1 MNSTQAK
8 KIPLVKILEQLGH
21 SPEREVR
28 GDIWYHSPF
37 RKESEA
43 SFKIDTRQNVWF
55 DYGEGEGGNVLDL
68 ISYLHNGRKC
78 EASDV
83 SSALGKLV
91 ELTGEYKAG
100 NDYQMPDL
108 LARSASIGSLQ
119 RGESTLEIV
128 KVQELQNKALTGYLK
143 ERGISER
150 IARPHVKEIYYKRGG
165 KNYFALAFPNNS
177 EGYELRNE
185 YFKGV
190 HGTKDISVVGRKE
203 FANEKKIEG
212 GGRAVTVFEGFMDFL
227 SALVHYG
234 KPITTPVIVLNSV
247 AMKDRAVKA
256 IRDMQVS
263 KVYLY
268 TQRDE
273 RGIEARNYIAEEL
286 KGIDVLDK
294 SDLYEGY
301 EDFNEFLIGSN
312 LRHHSVG

>member
-1 MNSTQAK
+1 M
-8 KIPLVKILEQLGH
+8 
-21 SPEREVR
+21 
-28 GDIWYHSPF
+28 
-37 RKESEA
+37 
-43 SFKIDTRQNVWF
+43 
-55 DYGEGEGGNVLDL
+55 
-68 ISYLHNGRKC
+68 
-78 EASDV
+78 
-83 SSALGKLV
+83 
-91 ELTGEYKAG
+91 
-100 NDYQMPDL
+100 
-108 LARSASIGSLQ
+108 
-119 RGESTLEIV
+119 
-128 KVQELQNKALTGYLK
+128 
-143 ERGISER
+143 
-150 IARPHVKEIYYKRGG
+150 
-165 KNYFALAFPNNS
+165 
-177 EGYELRNE
+177 
-185 YFKGV
+185 
-190 HGTKDISVVGRKE
+190 
-203 FANEKKIEG
+203 
-212 GGRAVTVFEGFMDFL
+212 TVFEGFMDFL